1 MNNETTRDKHE
12 RSGYSFEDRNGDAW
26 CKHLSGVEARLALTF
41 IAALDEVDFNAIPV
55 KPVKIY
61 RREVKDEA

>member
-1 MNNETTRDKHE
+1 MKQQEINMKEVIIL
-12 RSGYSFEDRNGDAW
+12 FEDHNGDAW

-41 IAALDEVDFNAIPV
+41 IAALDEGDFNAIPV

-61 RREVKDEA
+61 RREVKGEA

>member
-1 MNNETTRDKHE
+1 MKQQEINMKEVIIL
-12 RSGYSFEDRNGDAW
+12 FEDRNGDAW
-26 CKHLSGVEARLALTF
+26 GKHLSGVEARLAITF
-41 IAALDEVDFNAIPV
+41 IAALDEGDFNAIPV